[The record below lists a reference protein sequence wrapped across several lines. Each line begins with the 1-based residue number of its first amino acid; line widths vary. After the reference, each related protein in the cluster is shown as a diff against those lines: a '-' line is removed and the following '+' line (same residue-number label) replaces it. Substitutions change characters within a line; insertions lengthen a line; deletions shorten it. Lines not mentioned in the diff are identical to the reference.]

1 MPRKGAA
8 ERAAN
13 YATKFDPEHVK
24 DMFEKR
30 KVGMLGKQEYKINE
44 LAQIEDGVK
53 AALADEEDVTSLDYP
68 YYYDFARQVYRLHSK
83 LPGGKAHDREVRILI
98 DTWTSRNLDERILVK
113 IANDV
118 LGVKVPGGWK
128 Q

>member
-53 AALADEEDVTSLDYP
+53 AALADEEDVTSLD
-68 YYYDFARQVYRLHSK
+68 
-83 LPGGKAHDREVRILI
+83 
-98 DTWTSRNLDERILVK
+98 
-113 IANDV
+113 
-118 LGVKVPGGWK
+118 
-128 Q
+128 